1 MVVRFEKLVAVLV
14 VVMATMITGCNSSQH
29 RYSKEEF
36 AKNKHGV
43 VFFDIRSD
51 GVSVPFSIANQETG
65 EVVPEYFIDNWLG
78 LKPTENP
85 DLVLRSLLLE
95 PGTYYIKRI
104 GISSGLSGNKSFY
117 DNNENGVIIYGAFQV
132 KAGEVL
138 SLGLLNIDY
147 SGDTN
152 HKYNFSTLHEQLLNS
167 DKRELTFKLKQGR
180 FYGAGSLITEDKNG
194 NKVITSAKDVAAY
207 EKQILQE
214 KFGIRK

>member
-14 VVMATMITGCNSSQH
+14 VVMATMITGCNSSQY

-43 VFFDIRSD
+43 VFFDVRSD

-104 GISSGLSGNKSFY
+104 GISSGLSGDKSFY
-117 DNNENGVIIYGAFQV
+117 DNNAKYPFSRCNQVVIKEDNSWTGFNPFFFQV
-132 KAGEVL
+132 RYNDINL
-138 SLGLLNIDY
+138 SRKRLPL
-147 SGDTN
+147 
-152 HKYNFSTLHEQLLNS
+152 S
-167 DKRELTFKLKQGR
+167 D
-180 FYGAGSLITEDKNG
+180 
-194 NKVITSAKDVAAY
+194 
-207 EKQILQE
+207 
-214 KFGIRK
+214 